1 MATNDSPGAT
11 SLGRRQFLLY
21 RLFSLAGLVPV
32 GAYLVVHLLVNATI
46 LDGPATYQSQVDRIH
61 SLGIILPL
69 VEWTFIFIPILFHA
83 IVGWMIISGC
93 MPNAAA
99 YPYNGNIRYT
109 LQRVTGM
116 ILFFFIIWH
125 VIQMHKMGVFLVG
138 DKFGGRFD
146 AEHASSTVAEVLTP
160 FSIRLLYGIGV
171 LTAVFHLANGL
182 WTAGITWGIWTT
194 PAAMRRAGWISLAL
208 GIVIGVAGFAS
219 IVGFANTDIKKSQV
233 IEDRMEKFHKME
245 TGAEQF

>member
-1 MATNDSPGAT
+1 MATHDSPGCS
-11 SLGRRQFLLY
+11 SLDRRQFLLY

-32 GAYLVVHLLVNATI
+32 GAYVVVHLLVNATI

-61 SLGIILPL
+61 ALGIILPL
-69 VEWTFIFIPILFHA
+69 VEWTFIFIPILFHG
-83 IVGWMIISGC
+83 IVGLVIISGS

-109 LQRVTGM
+109 LQRATGM
-116 ILFFFIIWH
+116 IVFAFIILH
-125 VIQMHKMGVFLVG
+125 VWQMHKMGVAFG
-138 DKFGGRFD
+138 GGRFD

-160 FSIRLLYGIGV
+160 FSWKLIYGIGV

-194 PAAMRRAGWISLAL
+194 PAAMRRAGWISLVVGL
-208 GIVIGVAGFAS
+208 IVGAAGFVS

-233 IEDRMEKFHKME
+233 IEDRLEKFHKME
-245 TGAEQF
+245 TGAE